1 MESATLIPFFFNRHS
16 MSYAL
21 ITGASKG
28 IGREIAFE
36 LARRKY
42 DLILVARS
50 SDLLKTLADQLQSE
64 FGVTCHYL
72 SADLTT
78 DIGIEKT
85 VSIVTEK
92 NLSLSILVNNAGY
105 GLWGRFD
112 EVSIEEVNSLLR
124 INVFLPANLTYKLL
138 PELKKSKEAYILNIA
153 STAAY
158 QAVAKL
164 SVYAACKSF
173 MILFSRGLHYELKST
188 NVSVTCVSPG
198 TTDTNFMDAAGM
210 HSESIR
216 KKADK
221 VKMKPST
228 VAKIAVDSMFKKK
241 NEVIPGWLNKISV
254 AIIPWVPKFLTEKIA
269 ADIYDK

>member
-1 MESATLIPFFFNRHS
+1 

-28 IGREIAFE
+28 IGKEIAYE
-36 LARRKY
+36 LARMKY

-50 SDLLKTLADQLQSE
+50 EDLLKELSQNLSGE
-64 FGVTCHYL
+64 FGVKCIPV

-78 DIGIEKT
+78 EAGIEKT
-85 VSIVTEK
+85 IASVNPEQMD
-92 NLSLSILVNNAGY
+92 LSILVNNAGY
-105 GLWGRFD
+105 ALWGRFD
-112 EVSIEEVNSLLR
+112 ELDMKSINSLIN
-124 INVFLPANLTYKLL
+124 INVFLPANITHRLL
-138 PELKKSKEAYILNIA
+138 PILKKSSQSYILNIA
-153 STAAY
+153 STSAY

-164 SVYAACKSF
+164 SVYSACKSF
-173 MILFSRGLHYELKST
+173 MILFSRALHYELKGT

-198 TTDTNFMDAAGM
+198 TTDTNFMNAAGM

-221 VKMKPST
+221 VKMSPKD
-228 VAKIAVDSMFKKK
+228 VAKIAVHSMFKKK

-254 AIIPWVPKFLTEKIA
+254 AMIPFVPKSVTEKIA
-269 ADIYDK
+269 ASIYEK